1 MEPFESLHVWHDARR
16 LTKLIYQATR
26 RPQFRSDRALA
37 VQLNRA
43 VISVMSNIAEGYE
56 RGGDREFRRFLLI
69 AKGSCGEIRSQLYA
83 AEDLGY
89 LEHDESAR
97 LRTHAAAISR
107 KLSSLTLRL
116 SPSIST
122 S

>member
-1 MEPFESLHVWHDARR
+1 MEPFETLRVWHDARS
-16 LTKLIYQATR
+16 LTQLIYQTTR

-37 VQLNRA
+37 LQLNRA
-43 VISVMSNIAEGYE
+43 AISVMSNITEGYE
-56 RGGDREFRRFLLI
+56 RGGDKEFRRFLLI

-89 LEHDESAR
+89 LAHDESAR

-107 KLSSLTLRL
+107 KLSSLALRP
-116 SPSIST
+116 SPSISAG
-122 S
+122 

>member
-1 MEPFESLHVWHDARR
+1 MEPFETLHVWHDART

-26 RPQFRSDRALA
+26 GSKFRSDRALT

-43 VISVMSNIAEGYE
+43 AISVMSNIAEGRE
-56 RGGDREFRRFLLI
+56 RGGDKEFRRFLMI

-89 LEHDESAR
+89 LDHDESAR
-97 LRTHAAAISR
+97 LRTYAAGISR
-107 KLSSLTLRL
+107 KLHALALSLALSLPSS
-116 SPSIST
+116 
-122 S
+122 